1 MILTYEKQQLIK
13 PVATNDIERFEQV
26 MEETEMFELSKLI
39 GQDVYDEINENQVK
53 YSDLINGCV
62 FSVNGKSVT
71 HKGLNYVIAYLNFAN
86 YVEESQVFDT
96 YTGLVRKK
104 REDSESVG
112 NGTVKN
118 LRDKNKEIAMYHY
131 SFVKEYMKSIGLF
144 KTESRK
150 VKFLTIKNI

>member
-1 MILTYEKQQLIK
+1 MIMTFEKQQTIK
-13 PVATNDIERFEQV
+13 PVATNDIERFSQI
-26 MEETEMFELSKLI
+26 MEETELFELSKLL
-39 GQDVYDEINENQVK
+39 GQDVYNDIDNNQAL
-53 YSDLINGCV
+53 YSDLINGCS
-62 FSVNGKSVT
+62 FGVNGKTVN
-71 HKGLNYVIAYLNFAN
+71 HKGIVYVLAYLNYAN

-131 SFVKEYMKSIGLF
+131 SFVKEYMKEIGMF
-144 KTESRK
+144 KTETRK